1 MHEVAF
7 VKQGQSGAPR
17 DMPFFSK
24 WASALSDQHR
34 GILLFLLSSCLL
46 AGEVIAIHRVGE
58 AASFLQLSLLRNAG
72 GLIFVAVLARKIG
85 WAVFRTKSLSLQ
97 FLRAILT
104 VTSMWAIFFGFARAP
119 LTDATAIM
127 YTRAIFLTLLAWL
140 ILGECLDRRRWTGVL
155 LGVLGGLLIIRPA
168 FQSWDISYLVVLA
181 ASILNAGAVVVTKL
195 LSRKDSDLTVLA
207 YVSAISLVCSIPG
220 LALPWPLELS
230 PWLVAIAV
238 LGPLAFY
245 LSQVAIRFADVSA
258 LAPFDYSRLVISAVV
273 AFFVFSEA
281 PNIGSIAGAT
291 VIVLVT
297 TWVAVSAG
305 RK

>member
-72 GLIFVAVLARKIG
+72 GLILVAVLARKIG

-181 ASILNAGAVVVTKL
+181 ASILNASAVVVTKL

-238 LGPLAFY
+238 LEPLAFY
-245 LSQVAIRFADVSA
+245 VGQVAIRFADVSA

-273 AFFVFSEA
+273 AFFVFSEV
-281 PNIGSIAGAT
+281 PNTGSIAGAT

-297 TWVAVSAG
+297 IWVAVSVG

>member
-1 MHEVAF
+1 MHQVAL
-7 VKQGQSGAPR
+7 VKQGQSGAQR

-46 AGEVIAIHRVGE
+46 AGEVIAIHRIGE
-58 AASFLQLSLLRNAG
+58 AASFLQLSLLRSAG
-72 GLIFVAVLARKIG
+72 GLVLVAVSARKIG

-168 FQSWDISYLVVLA
+168 FQSWDISYLVVFA

-207 YVSAISLVCSIPG
+207 YVSAISLVCSLPG

-230 PWLVAIAV
+230 PWLLAIAV
-238 LGPLAFY
+238 FGPLAFY
-245 LSQVAIRFADVSA
+245 VGQAAIRFADVSV

-297 TWVAVSAG
+297 SWIAVSVG

>member
-17 DMPFFSK
+17 DIPFFSK

-155 LGVLGGLLIIRPA
+155 LGVLGGLFIIRPA

>member
-72 GLIFVAVLARKIG
+72 GLILVAVLARKIG

-155 LGVLGGLLIIRPA
+155 LGVLGGLFIIRPA

-181 ASILNAGAVVVTKL
+181 ASIL
-195 LSRKDSDLTVLA
+195 
-207 YVSAISLVCSIPG
+207 
-220 LALPWPLELS
+220 
-230 PWLVAIAV
+230 
-238 LGPLAFY
+238 
-245 LSQVAIRFADVSA
+245 
-258 LAPFDYSRLVISAVV
+258 
-273 AFFVFSEA
+273 
-281 PNIGSIAGAT
+281 
-291 VIVLVT
+291 
-297 TWVAVSAG
+297 
-305 RK
+305 

>member
-17 DMPFFSK
+17 DIPFFSK

-72 GLIFVAVLARKIG
+72 GLILVAVLARKIG

-155 LGVLGGLLIIRPA
+155 LGVLGGLFIIRPA

-297 TWVAVSAG
+297 IWVAVSVG